1 MERYLIYINSVTVV
15 HRLESKLLGY
25 QLLVNMYSAYV
36 LFVLQNLNLYK
47 KYVDI
52 VCCIVFT
59 CYTIISSYKWFD
71 VKTVL

>member
-1 MERYLIYINSVTVV
+1 
-15 HRLESKLLGY
+15 
-25 QLLVNMYSAYV
+25 
-36 LFVLQNLNLYK
+36 LNLYK